1 MTRKFVRKKLAP
13 NQRFASPT
21 PDIWKLPPY
30 VIARFGGELSQ
41 IMLKAAEEYIYQK
54 CLTEIRKGFNQE
66 LSIEQNLS

>member
-30 VIARFGGELSQ
+30 VVARFGGELSQ
-41 IMLKAAEEYIYQK
+41 IMLEAAQEYIYQK
-54 CLTEIRKGFNQE
+54 CLTEIGKGFKEEIN
-66 LSIEQNLS
+66 SGQN